1 MKRNTKLMLMCLWAF
16 TICAMMTSC
25 KGDDAD
31 KRHSIVVLH
40 SWNDQGEE
48 GLPFRE
54 TMDRMFR
61 ERGINAELH
70 HIYFNAVHTGEKHIA
85 SGQWMQMEDSM
96 EIWKPEVILIN
107 DDAILDWIIQ
117 HPEHDHIFNTT
128 PSVFA
133 GINLLQRD
141 SLYRYTN
148 MTGFEDKIDLPKNLN
163 IYKRVTGRPNP
174 AIEIDF
180 TPYDM
185 RMRKYLFAQIADT
198 TRYINDYDFHMK
210 RFNRDSLE
218 AHHPGCIMVNFIS
231 AESPEANSN
240 IFWQKRKKG
249 EKMENDDIIAGKEI
263 LGLSYCEAE
272 TAWQIQVKYDIYS
285 NSFVDRSRWTQFTCI
300 REQFND
306 KENTR
311 FLCGYFTSMETQ
323 VEDQVE
329 YATAILRG
337 TKTSALPIA
346 EHKKGYY
353 LDYNAMA
360 RYKGAL
366 TTPELMEMFEVVNLP
381 LRLRYPI
388 MAMTAYILA
397 ILAFILFLAF
407 LVYRLYKWFNSSQLH
422 TLELLKKENDTHTQL
437 FIDTQSSTWSSD
449 NGVITMPKEIAE
461 MYHISSKTRVEDFEK
476 MLHEDCLASWEIL
489 KNHTK
494 NLGRKRLRLHVTL
507 DKGNSWHWYEM
518 IYNATE
524 ETAQTGKL
532 SGLLVNIDDVV
543 AKEDEMKRAYEEVSD
558 TELKESFLAN
568 ISHDLRTP
576 LNAVT
581 GFSNLLTMASKDTPI
596 SDKDKKEFSDIIH
609 QNSEMMLTMIDNVVD
624 NTIEGVADI
633 KMKMMPR
640 SVSTLINECYK
651 TNAILAPHHLHFAM
665 EYSEPDCEI
674 LIDVHR
680 MKQVLNNFISNAFKF
695 TAEGE
700 VVIGWR
706 YVNDER
712 DDNEVPIPSSLIEIY
727 VRDTGKGISDED
739 QKHLFDRFYK
749 VTERDKGTGLGL
761 NISKTIIEKHNGTIG
776 VTSKLGEGSTFYI
789 RLKFLNYDQ
798 SSNRPIE

>member
-1 MKRNTKLMLMCLWAF
+1 MLMCLWAL
-16 TICAMMTSC
+16 TTCAMMTSC
-25 KGDDAD
+25 KGDDAG

-54 TMDRMFR
+54 TMDRKFR
-61 ERGINAELH
+61 ERGISAEVH

-85 SGQWMQMEDSM
+85 SGKWMQMEDSM
-96 EIWKPEVILIN
+96 ETWKPEVILIN

-210 RFNRDSLE
+210 RYNRDSLE

-249 EKMENDDIIAGKEI
+249 EKMEHDDIIAGKDI

-272 TAWQIQVKYDIYS
+272 TSWQIQVKYDIYS

-337 TKTSALPIA
+337 TKTSTLPIA

-366 TTPELMEMFEVVNLP
+366 TMPELMEMFEVVNLP
-381 LRLRYPI
+381 LRLKYPI
-388 MAMTAYILA
+388 LTMTAYIIGGIG
-397 ILAFILFLAF
+397 ILLFLAF
-407 LVYRLYKWFNSSQLH
+407 LVYRIYKWFNSSQMH
-422 TLELLKKENDTHTQL
+422 TLELLKRENDTHTQL
-437 FIDTQSSTWSSD
+437 FIDTQSSAWSSD
-449 NGVITMPKEIAE
+449 NGMITMPKEIAN
-461 MYHISSKTRVEDFEK
+461 MYNISPKTRVEDFEK

-507 DKGNSWHWYEM
+507 DKGRSWHWFEM

-524 ETAQTGKL
+524 ETAQTGIL

-609 QNSEMMLTMIDNVVD
+609 QNSEMMLSMIDNVVD

-665 EYSEPDCEI
+665 EHSEPDCDI

-706 YVNDER
+706 HIESLEDL
-712 DDNEVPIPSSLIEIY
+712 DNQENLEPQESPSLIEIY

-776 VTSKLGEGSTFYI
+776 VTSKLGEGSKFFI
-789 RLKFLNYDQ
+789 SLKSLSYNQ
-798 SSNRPIE
+798 TSNRPIE